1 MIAFQDSCYDEAG
14 KLLEMTYIFVD
25 SARQFFSLP
34 QSFNEAGF

>member
-1 MIAFQDSCYDEAG
+1 MMRLA

-25 SARQFFSLP
+25 SAHQFFFLP